1 MSVSKIIS
9 FCLIN
14 IFICTIVI
22 AQDTVKVKNE
32 NVEEKQ
38 PKDQT
43 QHGTKFVD
51 EDGDGFND
59 NAPDHDGD
67 GIPNGLDPDYKGPG
81 KEKKK
86 KFVDLDG
93 DGIDDNVYNEEGD
106 KNYGNVGPKNKST
119 SAQTGETKQSMKRK
133 RSGKK

>member
-1 MSVSKIIS
+1 MKFRIFVFVFYVLII
-9 FCLIN
+9 C
-14 IFICTIVI
+14 IFATSGLI
-22 AQDTVKVKNE
+22 AQDTTDVKIKTE
-32 NVEEKQ
+32 DKEK
-38 PKDQT
+38 T
-43 QHGTKFVD
+43 QHGTKFID

-81 KEKKK
+81 KERKK

-93 DGIDDNVYNEEGD
+93 DGIDDNIYNEDGD
-106 KNYGNVGPKNKST
+106 KNYGKVGPKNKST
-119 SAQTGETKQSMKRK
+119 SAQSGENKQTMKRK

>member
-1 MSVSKIIS
+1 MKNKLIILIFSVLSLTS
-9 FCLIN
+9 FA
-14 IFICTIVI
+14 T
-22 AQDTVKVKNE
+22 AQDTTDVKDKT
-32 NVEEKQ
+32 Q
-38 PKDQT
+38 QKDQT

-67 GIPNGLDPDYKGPG
+67 GIPNGLDPDYEGPG

-86 KFVDLDG
+86 KFVDLNG
-93 DGIDDNVYNEEGD
+93 DGIDDNVYNAEGD
-106 KNYGNVGPKNKST
+106 KKYGKVGPKNKST